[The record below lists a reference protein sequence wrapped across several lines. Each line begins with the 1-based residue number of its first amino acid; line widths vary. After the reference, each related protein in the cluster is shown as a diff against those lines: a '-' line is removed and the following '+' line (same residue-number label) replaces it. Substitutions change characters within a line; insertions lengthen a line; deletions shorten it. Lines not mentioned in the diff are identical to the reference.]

1 MLIASLILFQ
11 LIVFAALVVVLK
23 RVLTKNIVSATGHLD
38 ELNQDY
44 LKKEEDLKRRIE
56 EAAQKSD
63 EMIRKAEEEAGTIR
77 KKSAEAARAES
88 ENMILQARAKG
99 DEIMKQ
105 AEKSRQTLLE
115 EMGQRITVGAIDKA
129 TELIQNTLPQKLRE
143 DAHAEWVADLMEEGL
158 AQLKNARLEQDVRE
172 IKVVSAFPLGDE
184 LYKALSKKLR
194 SILGTD
200 LPIKEEVDPQIVA
213 GMVIH
218 IGSLVLD
225 GSLKNKIQ
233 EKARDARLSVGG

>member
-172 IKVVSAFPLGDE
+172 IKVVSAFSLGDE

-200 LPIKEEVDPQIVA
+200 LPIKEEVDPRIVA

-218 IGSLVLD
+218 IGNLVLD

>member
-143 DAHAEWVADLMEEGL
+143 DAHAEWIADLMEEGL

-172 IKVVSAFPLGDE
+172 IKVVSAFSLGDE

-200 LPIKEEVDPQIVA
+200 LPIKEEVDPRIVA

-218 IGSLVLD
+218 IGNLVLD